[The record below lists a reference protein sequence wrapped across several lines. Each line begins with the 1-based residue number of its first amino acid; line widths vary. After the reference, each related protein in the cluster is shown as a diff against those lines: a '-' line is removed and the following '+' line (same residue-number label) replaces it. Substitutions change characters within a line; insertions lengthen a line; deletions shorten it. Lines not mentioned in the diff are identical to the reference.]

1 MNKEHLWSQIVIDI
15 VIHFNSVSYCFHCYL
30 SSLFLFF
37 IVIDFH
43 CYCFSLLL
51 LFFVIVLIFIVHV
64 FNVHVWIWSCLL
76 ASAFGTLLLHCRSSQ
91 AATASI
97 DPSRRWCQINST
109 VTWAWKWKT
118 KKCPKK
124 ASQSG
129 AAKNILTKPT
139 WAVFLFFILFY

>member
-1 MNKEHLWSQIVIDI
+1 MNKEHLWSQIEIDI

-37 IVIDFH
+37 IVTVILCYCSCFH
-43 CYCFSLLL
+43 CSCFQC
-51 LFFVIVLIFIVHV
+51 
-64 FNVHVWIWSCLL
+64 SCLNMIL
-76 ASAFGTLLLHCRSSQ
+76 PSGFCVWHTT
-91 AATASI
+91 AALQI
-97 DPSRRWCQINST
+97 IPSRNRINWPEPPLVSNQLNSHLSL
-109 VTWAWKWKT
+109 KMKN

-139 WAVFLFFILFY
+139 WTVFFIFHSLLLI